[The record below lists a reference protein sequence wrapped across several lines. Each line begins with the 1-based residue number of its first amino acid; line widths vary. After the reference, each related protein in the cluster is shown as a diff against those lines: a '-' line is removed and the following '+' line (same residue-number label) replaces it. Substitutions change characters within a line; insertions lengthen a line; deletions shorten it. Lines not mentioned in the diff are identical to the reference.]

1 MIEQNELITYKELR
15 EQAIKEGIADNKVS
29 VGMWAKIKGYSKIK
43 REIRDNKFV
52 WLYSKNND

>member
-1 MIEQNELITYKELR
+1 MDRPRELFTYNELR

-29 VGMWAKIKGYSKIK
+29 VGLWAKINGYYKAK

-52 WLYSKNND
+52 WLYTKNND

>member
-1 MIEQNELITYKELR
+1 MDRPRELFTYNELR

-29 VGMWAKIKGYSKIK
+29 VGLWAKINGYYKTK

-52 WLYSKNND
+52 WLYTKNND